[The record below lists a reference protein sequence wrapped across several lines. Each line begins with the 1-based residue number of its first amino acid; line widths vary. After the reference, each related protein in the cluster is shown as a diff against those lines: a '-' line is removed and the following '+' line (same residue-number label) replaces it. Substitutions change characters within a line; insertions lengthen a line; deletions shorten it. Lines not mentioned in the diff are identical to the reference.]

1 MKNIFLNAYE
11 ILPHCCPNMI
21 KEGCTGLLIFLDI
34 RSDSVFKGLNF
45 TSQASVHLAIFSR
58 SALRISAATS
68 GLSTIMK
75 RLVSSAKRRMLDHIS
90 VTISLKKTKK
100 RSGPRIEP

>member
-1 MKNIFLNAYE
+1 
-11 ILPHCCPNMI
+11 MI

-34 RSDSVFKGLNF
+34 KSDLVFKGLNF
-45 TSQASVHLAIFSR
+45 TNQASAHLAIFSR

-75 RLVSSAKRRMLDHIS
+75 RLVSSAQRRMLDPIS
-90 VTISLKKTKK
+90 ATISLMKIKK
-100 RSGPRIEP
+100 RSGPRIDP

>member
-1 MKNIFLNAYE
+1 MV
-11 ILPHCCPNMI
+11 

-34 RSDSVFKGLNF
+34 RSDSAFKGLNF
-45 TSQASVHLAIFSR
+45 TNKALALLAIFSR

-75 RLVSSAKRRMLDHIS
+75 RLVSSANRRMLDPIS
-90 VTISLKKTKK
+90 VIIS
-100 RSGPRIEP
+100 